1 MESCIMNNMIKQF
14 VLAMLLCGLYEVRGM
29 DKQDNLLSANSTTVS
44 DLQSSWEESV
54 LNDRHVYDDDT
65 RSMPDHNKL
74 NYASNDYENESLYEW
89 MKKLNICMDDRY
101 FDINRM
107 WMEAREYG
115 SISETF
121 NALNDA
127 INIISNGSVN
137 NYSTW
142 YSIYLL
148 GCAEYYLN
156 DDNIISIE
164 SIVQNIYKKLNTQ
177 KTVSTRDAI
186 SCITNQIFKYENKL

>member
-1 MESCIMNNMIKQF
+1 MNNMIKQF

-29 DKQDNLLSANSTTVS
+29 DKQDNLFSANSTVVS
-44 DLQSSWEESV
+44 DLQSSVEESV
-54 LNDRHVYDDDT
+54 LNDRHVCDDDT
-65 RSMPDHNKL
+65 GSTSDQNKL
-74 NYASNDYENESLYEW
+74 NYASNDYENESFDELME
-89 MKKLNICMDDRY
+89 KLNICMDDRY

-115 SISETF
+115 SMSETF
-121 NALNDA
+121 NVLNEA
-127 INIISNGSVN
+127 INIISSGSVN

-148 GCAEYYLN
+148 GCVDYYLN

-164 SIVQNIYKKLNTQ
+164 SIVQNIYEKLNTQ

-186 SCITNQIFKYENKL
+186 SCIANQIFKYENKL